1 MSLPFKKAK
10 EEYEHAVAQL
20 RDALVSVARMRLNR
34 DIEQGNIPSV
44 VTEATYLLNE
54 GRHDM
59 MRVLLDF
66 HDECVEAAVNLDIA
80 WQSSFH
86 EHGIDPEGTPDYL
99 AEESAEPPIRI
110 LERDYERV
118 VEGDPADL
126 GSGIDPVIIRLA
138 RLDPDEV

>member
-1 MSLPFKKAK
+1 MSLPLKKAK
-10 EEYEHAVAQL
+10 AEYADAVAQL
-20 RDALVSVARMRLNR
+20 RDALVSVAKMRLDR
-34 DIEQGNIPSV
+34 EIEQGAIPSV

-54 GRHDM
+54 RRHDM
-59 MRVLLDF
+59 MRVLLDL

-86 EHGIDPEGTPDYL
+86 EHGIDTEGDPDYL
-99 AEESAEPPIRI
+99 AEESTEPPVRI
-110 LERDYERV
+110 LARDYERV

-138 RLDPDEV
+138 RLDPDE

>member
-1 MSLPFKKAK
+1 MSLPHKKAK

-20 RDALVSVARMRLNR
+20 RDALVSVARMRLKR

-59 MRVLLDF
+59 MRVLLDL
-66 HDECVEAAVNLDIA
+66 HDECMEAAVNLDIA
-80 WQSSFH
+80 WQAAH
-86 EHGIDPEGTPDYL
+86 YEHGIDTEGDPDYL

-126 GSGIDPVIIRLA
+126 GAGMDAMIIRLA